1 MLCVLTHRP
10 LTVLTFRLNRVLTW
24 DSSKVTPLPFHAT
37 NVLLH
42 AGE

>member
-1 MLCVLTHRP
+1 
-10 LTVLTFRLNRVLTW
+10 VLTFRLNRVLTW